1 VGPFVVIL
9 VSCALAAVAAEAA
22 TFDELAAQAAAARLD
37 NRLPDAIELYRQAV
51 QLNPSWAEGWWF
63 VGALSH
69 ATRQFAGCAAGF
81 DEFVR
86 LDDKRPTAWSLLGL
100 CEFETG
106 AYDQAFDHLR
116 RGIAGA
122 DLPPEVEADARFH
135 YALLLS
141 RAGFFDR
148 ARRELQRFARAGGDQ
163 PMLLAALGLNA
174 LRQPLLP
181 DEVPAPRMD
190 AVLKAG
196 TAARFWILGEADKAD
211 AGFRELVARY
221 PTLPGVHYLYAT
233 YLSDTSRE
241 EAAAEFRRELEVNP
255 ENADAGALLA
265 LLLIAAKDPSGALPF
280 ARKAA
285 TQKPSDPLAEYA
297 FGEALMGT
305 GDLPQAIAS
314 LEAAARLDPAS
325 LDYHMALATVYS
337 RAGRYQDARRE
348 RRVSLDM
355 AAK

>member
-1 VGPFVVIL
+1 MGRFVTII
-9 VSCALAAVAAEAA
+9 SCALAAVAVEAA

-37 NRLPDAIELYRQAV
+37 NRIPEAIELYRQAV

-69 ATRQFAGCAAGF
+69 VTRQYAGCAAGF

-116 RGIAGA
+116 RGLAGQ

-148 ARRELQRFARAGGDQ
+148 GRRELQRFARAGAGQ
-163 PMLLAALGLNA
+163 PQLLAALGLNA

-181 DEVPAPRMD
+181 DEVPAQRLD
-190 AVLKAG
+190 AVVKAG
-196 TAARFWILGEADKAD
+196 TATRFWILGETDKAD
-211 AGFRELVARY
+211 TGFRELVAQY
-221 PTLPGVHYLYAT
+221 PTAPGVHFLYAT
-233 YLSDTSRE
+233 YLSDTSQE
-241 EAAAEFRRELEVNP
+241 EAAAEFRRELDVNP

-265 LLLIAAKDPSGALPF
+265 LLLIAAKDPSGALPS

-285 TQKPSDPLAEYA
+285 TQKPSNPLAEYA
-297 FGEALMGT
+297 FGEALMQT

-314 LEAAARLDPAS
+314 LEAAARLDPTS
-325 LDYHMALATVYS
+325 LDSHLALAS
-337 RAGRYQDARRE
+337 AGRYQDARRE
-348 RRVSLDM
+348 RRVSMDM